1 LNITIEQHYK
11 DLTDGDI
18 AIKILE
24 SVTVDQLD
32 AYHLVF
38 AIDHNENIP
47 MQTFYYLQDG
57 INEPGEGLISNPLHT
72 FYIYQTDSEINT
84 KKWIRIG
91 GLSKPDITRLPLSI
105 SCHTRQQRYL
115 ANAC

>member
-1 LNITIEQHYK
+1 MKLNIAIEQHHKDLHK

-38 AIDHNENIP
+38 AIDHNENTP
-47 MQTFYYLQDG
+47 LQTFYYLQDG
-57 INEPGEGLISNPLHT
+57 INEPGEGLISNPLHP
-72 FYIYQTDSEINT
+72 F
-84 KKWIRIG
+84 
-91 GLSKPDITRLPLSI
+91 
-105 SCHTRQQRYL
+105 
-115 ANAC
+115 